1 MASSLS
7 DTESVDTL
15 GLIPSSPY
23 TASLQPLKGQ
33 GQEPPKAAMLASDA
47 LMEQFERSQQ
57 YVARHP
63 EDFSLERLSSL
74 QASPPC
80 RPDTSTLISSTPFS
94 IERMH
99 VTEHFEC
106 GQRYV
111 AHASSIFP
119 WSGSQP
125 FMPIKHQAVQVGPLS
140 VSTPVGAVLVLVD
153 KVGHAL

>member
-15 GLIPSSPY
+15 GLVPSSPY

-74 QASPPC
+74 QASRPC
-80 RPDTSTLISSTPFS
+80 RPLASTSILLYTFFNQ
-94 IERMH
+94 EDAR
-99 VTEHFEC
+99 E
-106 GQRYV
+106 
-111 AHASSIFP
+111 
-119 WSGSQP
+119 
-125 FMPIKHQAVQVGPLS
+125 
-140 VSTPVGAVLVLVD
+140 GAVLVRDSIMLHTSWSIFP
-153 KVGHAL
+153 VGTHILAGEDVQARPSVSVHSCLCCPCHG